1 MEEKIYKRQITKQA
15 MSQRER
21 FAERSTI
28 VQRSISGVID
38 AKQLDRHFTNDELAQ
53 LYRFEPDDD
62 SDPLDQYDADCV
74 QDKILRN
81 LMDQFSELIVSY
93 REHDSLLIHRDEENL
108 TEEEQR
114 QAQDEGKLGVRVRH
128 QEKNVFRSDQL
139 ARRRIYGR
147 PNPPVIN
154 LTDDSEITIL
164 PGRVLE
170 MLRQSASNSNS
181 ILDQ

>member
-1 MEEKIYKRQITKQA
+1 MTRRLTGDL
-15 MSQRER
+15 
-21 FAERSTI
+21 STI
-28 VQRSISGVID
+28 DFSGVID
-38 AKQLDRHFTNDELAQ
+38 AKQLERHFTNDELAQ

-114 QAQDEGKLGVRVRH
+114 QAQDEGNFSPRSPSWTKTKRRAS
-128 QEKNVFRSDQL
+128 FRSSGKKTDLRATESTGDQSH
-139 ARRRIYGR
+139 G
-147 PNPPVIN
+147 
-154 LTDDSEITIL
+154 
-164 PGRVLE
+164 
-170 MLRQSASNSNS
+170 
-181 ILDQ
+181 